1 MPFLGM
7 WFHRVCARDHSLRHY
22 SARWNL
28 ITKHETIFSLLK
40 SKMAWLDGAL
50 CWGLRATSALQPDT
64 PMKRQSTKSPAK
76 VPAHTVPVLC
86 KALRVFEAVAKDSSG
101 ATTKSLASSLDIAQ
115 STCYRILQSFVA
127 SGWLCQ
133 RKGGI
138 FDLSFGLVPLL
149 RPLLRHEVLIEVVRE
164 PLAQLAH
171 TTGITV
177 KLTIRQDDSAVTIFS
192 AQSPRP
198 HSIVSRVGSMISL
211 AIGSSGAA
219 YLGAMQDAEVRR
231 ILDRAPAEVWKY
243 QRRETVLRRV
253 REGRKM
259 GCYSDSG
266 SYQPNIHT
274 LSAPLIGQGNE
285 IVGAITL
292 IGFPQDFAGT
302 IKASLIRELK
312 FTAGGCTRIIQNP
325 GTVLG

>member
-1 MPFLGM
+1 MGK
-7 WFHRVCARDHSLRHY
+7 R
-22 SARWNL
+22 
-28 ITKHETIFSLLK
+28 ETTYSLLK
-40 SKMAWLDGAL
+40 LMMAGFDDAVA
-50 CWGLRATSALQPDT
+50 WGLRAAFAPQPET
-64 PMKRQSTKSPAK
+64 HMKRRSTKNPAK
-76 VPAHTVPVLC
+76 PSAHTVPVLC

-198 HSIVSRVGSMISL
+198 HSIVSRVGSMVSL

-219 YLGAMQDAEVRR
+219 YLGAMQDVEVRR
-231 ILDRAPAEVWKY
+231 ILDRAPVEVWKY

-253 REGRKM
+253 REGRRI
-259 GCYSDSG
+259 GCYADSG

-285 IVGAITL
+285 LVGVITL

-312 FTAGGCTRIIQNP
+312 NTAGRCTQIIQNP